1 MREAGIALCSLLSLC
16 SPLVLPVSTDGNIND
31 LPFLFFLFYL
41 FIIGFRL
48 PFVAGVGGVL
58 FLVFAFFFFRWH
70 RFMGRTG
77 SFLLFFSFFILF
89 FSHST
94 RMAGNKYA
102 LLRGFEVD
110 EGDLLQTNPESS
122 DGP

>member
-1 MREAGIALCSLLSLC
+1 MICLFSFFSFIYLLLASGSHLWRGLEGYYSWSLHFSFFVGIALW
-16 SPLVLPVSTDGNIND
+16 GERG
-31 LPFLFFLFYL
+31 LFF
-41 FIIGFRL
+41 
-48 PFVAGVGGVL
+48 
-58 FLVFAFFFFRWH
+58 
-70 RFMGRTG
+70 
-77 SFLLFFSFFILF
+77 FFSFFILF
-89 FSHST
+89 FSRST